1 MATLFWQ
8 VIESPKLSIV
18 KKDDREFFIFL
29 IFLFLNLIKF
39 RQRINF
45 TMAKLMEME
54 QTDRNKIALYL
65 FNSIE

>member
-1 MATLFWQ
+1 M
-8 VIESPKLSIV
+8 
-18 KKDDREFFIFL
+18 DDFL
-29 IFLFLNLIKF
+29 LLNLIKF

-45 TMAKLMEME
+45 TMAKMMKKE